1 MGRNENVLVFED
13 TRSWYKT
20 DPELMEAINSSNRQ
34 QQLILET
41 DAVAKGTQRY
51 AEPAQIIVSRKRSF
65 EAAQAY
71 PEYKTCVLNFASATN
86 PGGGVVWGST
96 AQEECLCRCST
107 LYANLTDYPLWT
119 PFYEAH
125 RQQHNPL
132 YNDDCIYTPDVVVFK
147 TDTLNPVPMKRED
160 WWKVNIITCAAP
172 NLRPDR
178 DGRYNF
184 YVDDTKLHQIHVKR
198 MRRILSVAAANGN
211 EAVILGAYG
220 CGAFRNPPGVVAAAL
235 KQVADEFKHHFRV
248 IEFAVYCSPRDE
260 LNYKTFRRVFSIV
273 KG

>member
-1 MGRNENVLVFED
+1 M
-13 TRSWYKT
+13 
-20 DPELMEAINSSNRQ
+20 
-34 QQLILET
+34 
-41 DAVAKGTQRY
+41 
-51 AEPAQIIVSRKRSF
+51 
-65 EAAQAY
+65 
-71 PEYKTCVLNFASATN
+71 
-86 PGGGVVWGST
+86 
-96 AQEECLCRCST
+96 
-107 LYANLTDYPLWT
+107 
-119 PFYEAH
+119 
-125 RQQHNPL
+125 
-132 YNDDCIYTPDVVVFK
+132 VVFK

-235 KQVADEFKHHFRV
+235 KQVTDEFKHHFRV